1 MKTIFLKL
9 HISLTQTLKK
19 CKHIASINVVHNV
32 SCCLACNKSIRNEA
46 IPECSL
52 AISLGASENFFPC
65 LQIYITPQRFSHLFC
80 LADAAHYYFPP
91 FSLIL
96 KRGRPSVNFYNNQKQ
111 VLFISYNVMQT
122 LLTYLNLTRSYQ
134 ASTVGILLYYFFYV
148 QVDHP

>member
-1 MKTIFLKL
+1 MCPGTFFQPVPRTLPHHSMWRWSFGLRKSSLGIWYWGKRPLPRWALWSENHISKL

-19 CKHIASINVVHNV
+19 CKHITSINVVQNV

-65 LQIYITPQRFSHLFC
+65 LQIYIMPQRFSHLFC

-91 FSLIL
+91 FSLEE
-96 KRGRPSVNFYNNQKQ
+96 RAP
-111 VLFISYNVMQT
+111 
-122 LLTYLNLTRSYQ
+122 
-134 ASTVGILLYYFFYV
+134 VGKFL
-148 QVDHP
+148 